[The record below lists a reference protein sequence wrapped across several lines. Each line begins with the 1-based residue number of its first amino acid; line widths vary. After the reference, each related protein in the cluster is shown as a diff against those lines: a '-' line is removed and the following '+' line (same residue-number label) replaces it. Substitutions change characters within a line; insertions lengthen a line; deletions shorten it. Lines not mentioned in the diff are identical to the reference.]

1 MFDSEFC
8 MKHCLKKPVVV
19 KGITSLI
26 SKLRSMI
33 TLVEDAA
40 FSRMTTKTRRRHH
53 VKAIGTFTVY
63 DLRTTLKAFTT
74 QCSGGGLSAD
84 VSDEDIRRK
93 VSAELY
99 DLVYVF

>member
-1 MFDSEFC
+1 MFDSEFYIE
-8 MKHCLKKPVVV
+8 HCLKKSIVV
-19 KGITSLI
+19 KEITFLI
-26 SKLRSMI
+26 SELRLMI
-33 TLVEDAA
+33 TLVEGAA
-40 FSRMTTKTRRRHH
+40 FLRMTTKTRRRHH
-53 VKAIGTFTVY
+53 VGAVGTFTVY
-63 DLRTTLKAFTT
+63 DLRTTLKVFAT